1 MPTAVDTTI
10 LALEYDAWPHFV
22 RKVVVATTLGSL
34 VTLTVLIV
42 LLR

>member
-10 LALEYDAWPHFV
+10 LALEYDAWPHV
-22 RKVVVATTLGSL
+22 VSKVVGATTLGSL
-34 VTLTVLIV
+34 VTLTALIV